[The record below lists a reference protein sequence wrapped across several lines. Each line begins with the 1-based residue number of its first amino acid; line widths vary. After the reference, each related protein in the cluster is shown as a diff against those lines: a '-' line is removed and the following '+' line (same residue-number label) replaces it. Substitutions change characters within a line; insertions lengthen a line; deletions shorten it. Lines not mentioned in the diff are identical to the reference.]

1 MPSSTIRNPIIKTK
15 QTLLYSFMQSYKLS
29 TRLPQVCKVIKT
41 PVTSRNMSF
50 FGRVPQGDFA
60 PLFRLL
66 DDYDDHRSGSSNT
79 RHGASSSIRAFQPR
93 FDVREEKESYLLNGE
108 LPGIDQKDVSI
119 EFTDNNTL
127 VIKGRTEREYSSGT
141 PAIEGGAEQGKIT
154 EAGEGHQYHKATVED
169 ESTDGA
175 ATPASGSTEVVK
187 HKEQPKQQKF
197 KYWVS
202 ERSVGEFHR
211 SFTFPGRVD
220 QDAVKA
226 SLKNGILSVV
236 VPKAHEKAS
245 RKISIE

>member
-1 MPSSTIRNPIIKTK
+1 
-15 QTLLYSFMQSYKLS
+15 
-29 TRLPQVCKVIKT
+29 
-41 PVTSRNMSF
+41 MSF
-50 FGRVPQGDFA
+50 FGSRLPQGDFA

-66 DDYDDHRSGSSNT
+66 DDYDDHRSGT
-79 RHGASSSIRAFQPR
+79 TTHHRGANGTSSSIRAFQPK

-127 VIKGRTEREYSSGT
+127 VIKGRTEREYSSGS

-154 EAGEGHQYHKATVED
+154 EAGEGHEYHKATVED
-169 ESTDGA
+169 ESTDGV
-175 ATPASGSTEVVK
+175 ATPKSGSTEVVK
-187 HKEQPKQQKF
+187 HKEQPQQQRF
-197 KYWVS
+197 KYWVT